1 MSKNSELKPIFNMS
15 TKEYNQPGEL
25 LKFFMTR
32 AKMSRA
38 QLLSK
43 LEARRGKPIASPTQ
57 ISDFISD
64 KTNRTI
70 PLVYLAQLIK
80 CFGMKKREEKYYIQE
95 FLRAYLPDA
104 LAEYVNAPGAISADI
119 AKDMTMANMNQN
131 YKNLRIEHSKQAKSL
146 GQLKTVIT
154 KWRNKAFLLAGLLD
168 SKETSSTRDSD
179 ELAGIE
185 RTTIYKA
192 FNYTPQ
198 YKQELLEWE
207 QYEVD
212 DRPIYIEP
220 MEYSKYN
227 DYYNYQIE
235 RHLDEEFK
243 LEELL
248 DTSSNEIINN
258 ASNQSIINMINSFF
272 NQSQQSE
279 GLMRSWY
286 PSSIHGFTATKP
298 IYRIKD
304 AYLKHPRFLRPLSAI
319 LCSIYAEWRSSALKP
334 ENTDDVSVESAVFQ
348 EHCCDLFSNYTK
360 FFPVLSSWLMPFDA
374 AEPKAAYDQLKN
386 AYLVQRTRYNNS
398 FGSELKTFEDFML
411 EIFPTCTYFDLPVCT
426 ALSFG
431 SFAVNSEIETRGPIL
446 KRLNDETMQNELDH
460 SLQNFSF
467 AWLYRKREHNH
478 TAPDAGIHLAK
489 LMNGLFEIEQAK
501 EVSVSILAELSAAP
515 AKESYIAF
523 LNRVIALDFSKPF
536 LSGH

>member
-1 MSKNSELKPIFNMS
+1 MAKNSELKPIFNMS

-25 LKFFMTR
+25 LKFLMSS
-32 AKMSRA
+32 AKMSRE

-43 LEARRGKPIASPTQ
+43 LKAQHGIMIASPTQ

-70 PLVYLAQLIK
+70 PFRYLAQLIK

-95 FLRAYLPDA
+95 FLRACLPDA
-104 LAEYVNAPGAISADI
+104 LAEYVNAPGANSADI
-119 AKDMTMANMNQN
+119 AKDMAMVNMNQH

-146 GQLKTVIT
+146 DQLKSNIT
-154 KWRNKAFLLAGLLD
+154 DWRNEAFLLADVLD
-168 SKETSSTRDSD
+168 SKKTSSTGDSD

-198 YKQELLEWE
+198 YKKKLLEWE
-207 QYEVD
+207 QNKFADGPVD
-212 DRPIYIEP
+212 IES
-220 MEYSKYN
+220 SKYE
-227 DYYNYQIE
+227 DYENYQNE
-235 RHLDEEFK
+235 GHLDEEFT
-243 LEELL
+243 EGLL

-258 ASNQSIINMINSFF
+258 ASNQSVINMINSFL

-286 PSSIHGFTATKP
+286 PSSIHGFTETKM
-298 IYRIKD
+298 IYRIND
-304 AYLKHPRFLRPLSAI
+304 AYLKNQRFFRPLSAI

-334 ENTDDVSVESAVFQ
+334 EKTHDLSVESEIFQ
-348 EHCCDLFSNYTK
+348 EYCCDLFWHYK
-360 FFPVLSSWLMPFDA
+360 KYFPVLSSWLTPLDA

-386 AYLVQRTRYNNS
+386 DYLAQRSHYKNS

-411 EIFPTCTYFDLPVCT
+411 EIFPTCTYFGMPVCT

-431 SFAVNSEIETRGPIL
+431 SFAVNSKVETRGPIL
-446 KRLNDETMQNELDH
+446 KRLNDETIQNELDH
-460 SLQNFSF
+460 SLQDFSL
-467 AWLYRKREHNH
+467 AWLYRKREHNY
-478 TAPDAGIHLAK
+478 TAPDVGIHLAK
-489 LMNGLFEIEQAK
+489 LMNGLFEIEQVK
-501 EVSVSILAELSAAP
+501 EVSVSILAELSSAP
-515 AKESYIAF
+515 AKESHIAF
-523 LNRVIALDFSKPF
+523 LNSVIAFNFSKSF
-536 LSGH
+536 LSGD